1 MPPDETMLIAA
12 LADAELL
19 RHDLAHAEALL
30 QAERQRADDM
40 LQAER
45 LRADQ
50 LVDAERR
57 VAAELLTRIDA
68 LERRAVATEE
78 RQRELHVLLLH
89 RDEEI
94 TRLHEYLRSSREPSA
109 ERPLAL
115 PEPAPRR
122 PATVEQR
129 VVAKLTADATNAAG
143 WLGRMLA
150 RAPRRATGDRD
161 DTR

>member
-1 MPPDETMLIAA
+1 MSPDETMLIAA
-12 LADAELL
+12 LADAEVL
-19 RHDLAHAEALL
+19 RHDLEHAEALLKAERRRAEDLL
-30 QAERQRADDM
+30 QAERQRADDL

-45 LRADQ
+45 GRADD
-50 LVDAERR
+50 LIA
-57 VAAELLTRIDA
+57 RIDA

-109 ERPLAL
+109 EPALAL
-115 PEPAPRR
+115 PEPAARR

-129 VVAKLTADATNAAG
+129 VLAKLTADATNAAG
-143 WLGRMLA
+143 WLSRVLA
-150 RAPRRATGDRD
+150 RDQRRPISDRD
-161 DTR
+161 HAD